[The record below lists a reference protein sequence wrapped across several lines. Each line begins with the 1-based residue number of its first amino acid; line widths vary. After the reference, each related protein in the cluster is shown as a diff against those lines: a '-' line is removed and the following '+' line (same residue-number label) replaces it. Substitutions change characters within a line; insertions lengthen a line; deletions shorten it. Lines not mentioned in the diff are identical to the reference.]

1 MTRPIRGEAALR
13 QALVAA
19 LKRLDDRGLIRGNT
33 GNLSA
38 RCGQGML
45 ITPTG
50 MGADDIAA
58 ADLVWVGDDGEARG
72 RWQPSSEW
80 LFHRAAYRERADLA
94 AIVHAH
100 SIHAT
105 ALACL
110 ERPLPAFHYMVA
122 IAGGVDVPCVPYHLF
137 GTDELSAAVAAALRE
152 RDACL
157 LGHHGQVAGGTS
169 IERAMKV
176 AFEVE
181 ALAEIY
187 LKALS
192 VAEPATLSAAQMDEV
207 IAKFRSYGKAAR
219 R

>member
-19 LKRLDDRGLIRGNT
+19 LKRLDERGLIRGNT

-50 MGADDIAA
+50 MGAEDIAPP
-58 ADLVWVGDDGEARG
+58 DLVWVGDDGEVRG

-80 LFHRAAYRERADLA
+80 HFHRAAYQGRADRCA
-94 AIVHAH
+94 VVHVH

-110 ERPLPAFHYMVA
+110 ERPLPPFHYMVA
-122 IAGGVDVPCVPYHLF
+122 IAGGADVPCVPYHLY
-137 GTDELSAAVAAALRE
+137 GTESLSAAVGAALRE

-157 LGHHGQVAGGTS
+157 LAHHGLVAAGAT
-169 IERAMKV
+169 IERALKV
-176 AFEVE
+176 AFEIE

-187 LKALS
+187 LAALA
-192 VAEPATLSAAQMDEV
+192 VAEPSTLSAQQMEEV
-207 IAKFRSYGKAAR
+207 IGKFRSYGQAAPR
-219 R
+219 